1 MISAPGR
8 IETQNAQEVEKNF
21 RAIKEEHGNMPIA
34 IDAGKLEYIS
44 SVGLRIL
51 LKFTKEQSGTK
62 SSVQDVSSEVY
73 EIFETT
79 GFFQILDVTE
89 TDIVMLRGKFLTP
102 SSQLELA

>member
-1 MISAPGR
+1 
-8 IETQNAQEVEKNF
+8 
-21 RAIKEEHGNMPIA
+21 MPIA

-62 SSVQDVSSEVY
+62 LTVQDVSSEVY

-79 GFFQILDVTE
+79 GFLQILDVTE
-89 TDIVMLRGKFLTP
+89 TDIVMLRRKFLTP